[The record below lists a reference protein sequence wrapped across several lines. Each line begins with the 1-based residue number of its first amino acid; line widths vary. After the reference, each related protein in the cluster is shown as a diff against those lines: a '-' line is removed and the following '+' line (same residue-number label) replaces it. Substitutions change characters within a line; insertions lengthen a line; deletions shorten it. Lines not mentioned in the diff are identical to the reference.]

1 MEKSNFFFII
11 VSLCYTLIN
20 CIYGTK
26 VVYYLYPFNNN
37 IGFFYDKKSL
47 FPCKTSHRITKEEKS
62 GKIVANQGIWM
73 ETAE

>member
-26 VVYYLYPFNNN
+26 VLYYLYPFNNN

-47 FPCKTSHRITKEEKS
+47 FPCKIQEKQYFCEQ
-62 GKIVANQGIWM
+62 IMNYALWIM
-73 ETAE
+73 H